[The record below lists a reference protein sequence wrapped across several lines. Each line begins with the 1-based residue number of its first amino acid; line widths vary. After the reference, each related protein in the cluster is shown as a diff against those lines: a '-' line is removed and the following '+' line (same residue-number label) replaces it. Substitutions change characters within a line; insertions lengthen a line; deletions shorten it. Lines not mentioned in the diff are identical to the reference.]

1 LQLRALR
8 RTALQLHVA
17 APAPDSWGMEAQ
29 HNLSEPALNVQAAND
44 APARRLR
51 AAPITPPL
59 TRYIQERLGR
69 AIRVRRR
76 ILDLTLQDLAAACG
90 VTFQQVHKYE
100 SGLCS
105 VSAAQLWGISLAL
118 EVPVAYFYEALAT
131 PEPWRAPV
139 EDSPAARS

>member
-1 LQLRALR
+1 
-8 RTALQLHVA
+8 
-17 APAPDSWGMEAQ
+17 MEAQ
-29 HNLSEPALNVQAAND
+29 QSLSEPALTLQAAND
-44 APARRLR
+44 PPAQRLR
-51 AAPITPPL
+51 AAPITPSL

-76 ILDLTLQDLAAACG
+76 MLDLTLQDLAAACG

-105 VSAAQLWGISLAL
+105 VSAAQLWGISQAL

-131 PEPWRAPV
+131 LEPWCAPV
-139 EDSPAARS
+139 EDAHIARR